1 MSTSMNRI
9 LSTITLLLAG
19 CAAGS
24 DDPTGQ
30 GGGEEQPHQ
39 DTPAEAFQKHC
50 SACHGP
56 EGVGSEYG
64 PQIQNPVVDYAMY
77 VTRTGRNEMGYASG
91 MKGFPAE
98 NIPDEDMLGIIEF
111 LREAKKPKD
120 GEGLYVRFCAN
131 CHGAAASGGRV
142 DKALLGEA
150 EGDEFAETI
159 REGEGDDDY
168 GDREEYMPSYP
179 SSELT
184 DEEVELIRVYV
195 ESLGPG
201 EDDDEEEEEEEDE
214 DEEEEDDDDD
224 EDEE

>member
-1 MSTSMNRI
+1 MNTNMNRI
-9 LSTITLLLAG
+9 FLTIGLLLAG

-24 DDPTGQ
+24 DDTVGE
-30 GGGEEQPHQ
+30 GGGDTEPQK

-50 SACHGP
+50 SSCHGD
-56 EGVGSEYG
+56 EGVGSEFG
-64 PQIQNPVVDYAMY
+64 PQIQNPVSDYAMY
-77 VTRTGRNEMGYASG
+77 VIRTGRDEMGFSSG

-98 NIPDEDMLGIIEF
+98 NIPDEDMLAIVDF

-131 CHGAAASGGRV
+131 CHGAGAEGGRV

-150 EGDEFAETI
+150 EEDEFAETV

-201 EDDDEEEEEEEDE
+201 EDDDDDDE
-214 DEEEEDDDDD
+214 EEEEDDDD
-224 EDEE
+224 